1 MRIPIKPCPY
11 TPEQESFKKIGDRF
25 MNHKTIKKHINN
37 ADEWIDAKFEQ
48 VFDVP
53 MTDFRSIKLDPGR
66 LKTFENELK
75 FLTKAIEKDKGIGK
89 AAKFFFTTSAK
100 IRSNPEYAKL
110 YDDFIDIQHSF
121 KGRDITNAQGY
132 QRVIDNMQLEAI
144 SRGLYED
151 SSVRGVKIDRMRFNK
166 AVKKA
171 AKLWEKQQELSTN
184 AWNKVPGA
192 DQELKEISREIT
204 DYLKTKE
211 GKIFFDFIN
220 IVEKDLPKIA
230 GKIEDLRVERNL
242 LREKGEDY
250 SHIRKRYND
259 KDLLGG
265 LVESQHMR
273 NAVKDYIELMN
284 DNFNHMERGID
295 AYINGIKAGLDAKGY
310 SHGNIDAI
318 AKGARERLLPDKKVG
333 YYPHYSNELNAE
345 FLNGLMLK
353 FDRISELTADQTKV
367 ELKKGQTLEK
377 AIQEALVDTE
387 GYVTSRAKHRKAQP
401 NDYSYLFPVVM
412 QKYTSEVSR
421 FNFMAHTEWK
431 TRESLNLLKKRF
443 KNGEDIDGY
452 ATDIVNLIQGM
463 HYDMT
468 GQRTIDNPKF
478 QSFLRTALNL
488 QYVSKIGGNVR
499 TAGKNLSQWL
509 VNWVQFGG
517 QNMKASRK
525 FYENNQEMSALVD
538 KLLKESGLFYEA
550 APRELE
556 EGGIGRSKVKLS
568 KDFELEF
575 EKPSFWDKTAEAT
588 SKIAGSNPMSFMM
601 RKVEN
606 FNRKSA
612 FKNQFYQT
620 YTLLNNSKEF
630 YNERLAAGKS
640 DTQIQREI
648 ISRARRAAIRI
659 TTSLHYDY
667 SHVSKSEAMK
677 TPAGAVVFQFQ
688 HFFNEFTRF
697 NAGKIKGLKNDWA
710 TKQFLGPQAWQAY
723 RLGMAYSVIPGLL
736 SLMFGANF
744 FNVVEHATADK
755 AKQLFT
761 ALTGDDEEIK
771 KAFYGRGTSVAGFV
785 GAPLIGDIVTVG
797 ELANLWDLSEEDW
810 ASMIF
815 GFREESEMTDDQA
828 GYAKLRIA
836 NGQLARFR
844 YRTLPMMTSGHFM
857 MGLQSELGLY
867 PSKDVRDTRENIMD
881 GIGDLSPELQRA
893 LMDIYKESERH
904 RKAALR

>member
-1 MRIPIKPCPY
+1 MIIPIKPCPI
-11 TPEQESFKKIGDRF
+11 TPEQESLKKIGDKF
-25 MNHKTIKKHINN
+25 MNHRIIKKHINN
-37 ADEWIDAKFEQ
+37 PDDWIDAKFEQ
-48 VFDVP
+48 IFDVP
-53 MTDFRSIKLDPGR
+53 MTDFRSVKLDPGR
-66 LKTFENELK
+66 LKTFETELK
-75 FLTKAIEKDKGIGK
+75 HLVKAIESDKGVGK
-89 AAKFFFTTSAK
+89 VAKYFFTTSAK

-121 KGRDITNAQGY
+121 KGRDMSNAQGY
-132 QRVIDNMQLEAI
+132 QRVIDSMQLEAI
-144 SRGLYED
+144 SRGLYND
-151 SSVRGVKIDRMRFNK
+151 SSIRTTKLDKIRFNK
-166 AVKKA
+166 TVKQA
-171 AKLWEKQQELSTN
+171 SKLWEKQQKLSVD
-184 AWNKVPGA
+184 AWNEVPGA
-192 DQELKEISREIT
+192 DKELIAVSREIS
-204 DYLKTKE
+204 DYLKNGE
-211 GKIFFDFIN
+211 GKIFFDFIK
-220 IVEKDLPKIA
+220 IIEKDLPKIA
-230 GKIEDLRVERNL
+230 DKIEELRIERDAL
-242 LREKGEDY
+242 KKAGKDY
-250 SHIRKRYND
+250 SHIRAKYND

-265 LVESQHMR
+265 IVESQHMR

-284 DNFNHMERGID
+284 DNFNYMERGID

-310 SHGNIDAI
+310 DRGNIDAI
-318 AKGARERLLPDKKVG
+318 AKRAKERLLPDKKVG

-345 FLNGLMLK
+345 FLNGLMMK
-353 FDRISELTADQTKV
+353 FDRISELTADHSTV
-367 ELKKGQTLEK
+367 ELKPGQTAQQ
-377 AIQEALVDTE
+377 AIKQALVDTE
-387 GYVTSRAKHRKAQP
+387 GYITSRAKHRKVQP

-412 QKYTSEVSR
+412 QKYTSEISR

-431 TRESLNLLKKRF
+431 TRETLNLLKKRF

-452 ATDIVNLIQGM
+452 ATDIINLVQGM

-468 GQRTIDNPKF
+468 GQRTIENPKF
-478 QSFLRTALNL
+478 QAFLRTALNL
-488 QYVSKIGGNVR
+488 QYISKIGGNIR
-499 TAGKNLSQWL
+499 TAGKNMSQWL

-517 QNMKASRK
+517 QNMRAAKR
-525 FYENNQEMSALVD
+525 FYESNQEMSDLVD
-538 KLLKESGLFYEA
+538 RLLKESGLFYES

-575 EKPSFWDKTAEAT
+575 EKPNAWDRSAEFT
-588 SKIAGSNPMSFMM
+588 SKIAGSGVMSGMM

-620 YTLLNNSKEF
+620 YSMLNNSKEF
-630 YNERLAAGKS
+630 MNERLAAGKT
-640 DTQIQREI
+640 DAQIQREI
-648 ISRARRAAIRI
+648 ISRARRAAIRV
-659 TTSLHYDY
+659 TSALHYDY
-667 SHVSKSEAMK
+667 SHVSKSESMK
-677 TPAGAVVFQFQ
+677 TPVGSVVFQFQ

-697 NAGKIKGLKNDWA
+697 NMHKIRGMKNDWA
-710 TKQFLGPQAWQAY
+710 TQQFLGPQAMQAY
-723 RLGMAYSVIPGLL
+723 RLGMAYSIIPGLL

-771 KAFYGRGTSVAGFV
+771 KAFYGRGKSVSGFV

-815 GFREESEMTDDQA
+815 GFREESEMTEDQA
-828 GYAKLRIA
+828 AYAKLRIA

-867 PSKDVRDTRENIMD
+867 PSKDIKETRGDIMD
-881 GIGDLSPELQRA
+881 GIGDLSPELQRS
-893 LMDIYKESERH
+893 LMDLYKESERH